1 MEKNNILKNPL
12 NIAKKD
18 GGDLDQ
24 ENLNPVS
31 IIINNEPG
39 SMYDEPAPPH
49 QITKEELEEKGVL
62 YFVNQLNNNQM
73 HLEKE
78 LNKNSDEMQ
87 KQSEILEALR
97 QERIEEKGL
106 ELEELIYSCLNK
118 GSVTPEEDKL
128 IRRKYHIYHEVLGGN
143 HGIQELYEERY
154 MNLKVHM

>member
-1 MEKNNILKNPL
+1 
-12 NIAKKD
+12 
-18 GGDLDQ
+18 
-24 ENLNPVS
+24 
-31 IIINNEPG
+31 
-39 SMYDEPAPPH
+39 
-49 QITKEELEEKGVL
+49 
-62 YFVNQLNNNQM
+62 M

-87 KQSEILEALR
+87 KQSKILEALR